1 MDREK
6 RAIILIPLLV
16 WAGLVLLLLA
26 SLGYAYLPGA
36 PLKLAGGLAI
46 AAGKAAL
53 IAIVFMQ
60 LGKAGAL
67 VRVTAGAGLA
77 WLTLL
82 FLFSF
87 ADFLTR

>member
-1 MDREK
+1 MDRET
-6 RAIILIPLLV
+6 REILLVPLLA
-16 WAGLVLLLLA
+16 WAGLIVLLLA

-36 PLKLAGGLAI
+36 PLKLAGGLGI
-46 AAGKAAL
+46 AAGKVAL

-60 LGKAGAL
+60 LGKASPLA
-67 VRVTAGAGLA
+67 RVAAGAGLA
-77 WLTLL
+77 WLSLL